1 MVSQE
6 IIQNVHNRISSNE
19 KEATSFLSSL
29 VRIPTEVPPGDN
41 FPEISK
47 IILAEIKE
55 FTSDAKSIAV
65 PEDWARKN
73 WPPGLE
79 RPRVNTVGWLRGIGN
94 GPTLVLNGHVDV
106 VPAGKGWTVDPYAG
120 LIRNEVVY
128 GRGSSD
134 NKGGVTALIMA
145 GKAIA
150 ECGIKLKGDVVLT
163 ATVDEEVGGKL
174 GLGHLVE
181 SKAISGDHCMVLDG
195 NLEYIG
201 ISGQGSFAW
210 KVETIGKAAH
220 SSVPWKGVNAINKM
234 AKIVLAIEKHAEDLH
249 KRTTKIPAPP
259 ETGRSFIYPTINT
272 GVIEGGVKENAV
284 PDKCSIRL
292 YRRITPEEDPSKAR
306 AELEQLFREVSK
318 TDANLQLRVEE
329 LFKKDPWM
337 TPEGGNDSLVKTIR
351 ASAKEVLG
359 VEPPLCGMTGGGDG
373 EHTIL
378 RGGIPSCNFGPG
390 RKAHGVHGIDEHLPI
405 QDLQNLT
412 KIAASTILKTVGIV
426 Q

>member
-1 MVSQE
+1 
-6 IIQNVHNRISSNE
+6 
-19 KEATSFLSSL
+19 
-29 VRIPTEVPPGDN
+29 
-41 FPEISK
+41 
-47 IILAEIKE
+47 
-55 FTSDAKSIAV
+55 
-65 PEDWARKN
+65 
-73 WPPGLE
+73 
-79 RPRVNTVGWLRGIGN
+79 
-94 GPTLVLNGHVDV
+94 
-106 VPAGKGWTVDPYAG
+106 
-120 LIRNEVVY
+120 
-128 GRGSSD
+128 
-134 NKGGVTALIMA
+134 
-145 GKAIA
+145 
-150 ECGIKLKGDVVLT
+150 
-163 ATVDEEVGGKL
+163 
-174 GLGHLVE
+174 
-181 SKAISGDHCMVLDG
+181 
-195 NLEYIG
+195 
-201 ISGQGSFAW
+201 
-210 KVETIGKAAH
+210 VETIGKAAH

-259 ETGRSFIYPTINT
+259 ETGKPFIYPTINT

-306 AELEQLFREVSK
+306 AELEQLFCEVSK
-318 TDANLQLRVEE
+318 TDADLQLRVEE

-337 TPEGGNDSLVKTIR
+337 TPEGGNDSLVKTIG

-412 KIAASTILKTVGIV
+412 KIAASTILRTVGIA

>member
-1 MVSQE
+1 MVSQA
-6 IIQNVHNRISSNE
+6 IIQKVHSRITSNE
-19 KEATSFLSSL
+19 KEATNFLSSL
-29 VRIPTEVPPGDN
+29 VKIPTEVPPGEN

-47 IILAEIKE
+47 TILGKMKE
-55 FTSDAKSIAV
+55 FTPDAESIPV
-65 PEDWARKN
+65 PEEWAREN
-73 WPPGLE
+73 WPPGVE
-79 RPRVNTVGWLRGIGN
+79 RPRVNTVGWLRGTGK
-94 GPTLVLNGHVDV
+94 GSTLVVNGHVDV

-120 LIRNEVVY
+120 LIKNEAVY

-145 GKAIA
+145 AKATA

-174 GLGHLVE
+174 GLGYLVE
-181 SKAISGDHCMVLDG
+181 SKAISGDYCMVLDG

-234 AKIVLAIEKHAEDLH
+234 AKIVLAVEKHADDLH
-249 KRTTKIPAPP
+249 RRTTKIPAPP
-259 ETGRSFIYPTINT
+259 DTGRPFIYPTVNT

-292 YRRITPEEDPSKAR
+292 YRRITPEEDPQKAR
-306 AELEQLFREVSK
+306 AELEEVFVQVSK
-318 TDANLQLRVEE
+318 TDPDLKLTVEE

-337 TPEGGNDSLVKTIR
+337 TPEGGNSSLVKTIK
-351 ASAKEVLG
+351 ASAEEVLG

-390 RKAHGVHGIDEHLPI
+390 RRAHGVHGIDEHLPV

-412 KIAASTILKTVGIV
+412 KIAASTILRTVGIV
-426 Q
+426 E